1 MKPGALYLVKNQLPA
16 PWESETRDSEE
27 RASGPDPHL
36 FFFFDL
42 NVPMFLFLT
51 SPAGLYM

>member
-1 MKPGALYLVKNQLPA
+1 MKPGALYLVKNQPPA